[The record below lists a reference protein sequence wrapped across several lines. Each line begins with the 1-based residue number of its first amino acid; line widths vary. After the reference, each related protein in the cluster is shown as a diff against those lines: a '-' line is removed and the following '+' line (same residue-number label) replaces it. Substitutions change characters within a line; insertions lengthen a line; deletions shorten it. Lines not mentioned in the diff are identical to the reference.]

1 MRPSTDQSTLP
12 EMSSE
17 LLQPSSLSPEVD
29 KQRRAPRNKGSTTI
43 TLDVGGMKC
52 AGCVQTVEKQLTNQP
67 GVISAAVNL
76 VTHKATVECEAN
88 TAASNALAEIL
99 TQAGFPSQPYQ
110 DYTTE
115 NSSETRQ
122 PESQPSTYRKPLM
135 IAAVLVVLS
144 ALGHVGQLSGFR
156 VPGLSNMWFHAGLA
170 TVALFGPGRAM
181 LIDGWRGLRH
191 NAPNMNTLVSLGTL
205 TAYAASLI
213 ALVFP
218 SLNWECFFD
227 EPVMIVGL
235 ILLGRSLEQRARGRA
250 ASAFEALLAL
260 RPAIAHWLPEPNLT
274 GAKSVEIPVDQV
286 QVGARL
292 QVLPGEKFPV
302 DGEIITGQT
311 LVDESMLT
319 GESLPVAKS
328 PGDPVTGGTLNQTGA
343 VTLKATRTGK
353 NTTLA
358 QIVKLVEAA
367 QTRKAP
373 IQRLA
378 DVVAGYF
385 TYGVMAIATFTF
397 IFWYFAGTH
406 LWPELALVVSPH
418 HGAAVHASQPLLLSL
433 KLAIA
438 VLVVAC
444 PCALGLA
451 TPTAILVGTS
461 LGAERGLLIRDGN
474 VLEQVHHLDTVV
486 FDKTG
491 TLTTGQLKVA
501 DCWLAESDLGDLTP
515 ERLLQIAATVES
527 GGRHPL
533 SEAIQR
539 QAEAQGLPLLAA
551 QDFHTSPGLGVSA
564 QVEGQPVFLGNMQWL
579 TQQGIELSPAA
590 QNRAA
595 ALAATGKSLVYIA
608 IAGTFA
614 GVIAVT
620 DTLKPD
626 AAATVSCLQS
636 MGLQV
641 KVLTGDQPEAA
652 MTIVQPLNLPGENVL
667 AGVQPGEKAA
677 VIQQLQSQGRCVAMV
692 GDGIND
698 APALAQADVGIALQS
713 GTDVAIE
720 TAQIV
725 LMRNW
730 IQGESATQLMDVVA
744 AIRLSRATFRK
755 IQQNLFWAFAYN
767 MLGIPVA
774 AGVLLP
780 TLGLLL
786 SPAAAGAFMAFSSV
800 SVVTNSLLL
809 RRFFRL
815 GSTSD
820 TDAPILKD
828 SEATSKLA

>member
-1 MRPSTDQSTLP
+1 MRPSIDQSSLP
-12 EMSSE
+12 DLSSD
-17 LLQPSSLSPEVD
+17 LLPSSPVFPEV
-29 KQRRAPRNKGSTTI
+29 KEPRVVSLDQDESTTI

-52 AGCVQTVEKQLTNQP
+52 AGCVQAVEKQLTNQP
-67 GVISAAVNL
+67 GVISAVVNL
-76 VTHKATVECEAN
+76 VTHKATVECEVSAV
-88 TAASNALAEIL
+88 ASDSLAEIL

-110 DYTTE
+110 NYTTQNE
-115 NSSETRQ
+115 DESRQ
-122 PESQPSTYRKPLM
+122 TESQDSTYLRPLI
-135 IAAVLVVLS
+135 IAAFLVLFS
-144 ALGHVGQLSGFR
+144 ALGHLGQLGGILI
-156 VPGLSNMWFHAGLA
+156 PGLSNMWFHAGLA
-170 TVALFGPGRAM
+170 TLALLGPGRKM
-181 LIDGWRGLRH
+181 LVDGWRGLRH

-205 TAYAASLI
+205 TAYTASLI

-250 ASAFEALLAL
+250 TAAFEALLSL
-260 RPAIAHWLPEPNLT
+260 RPAIAHWLPEPNRL
-274 GAKSVEIPVDQV
+274 GSKSVEIPVDQV

-302 DGEIITGQT
+302 DGEITAGQT
-311 LVDESMLT
+311 VVDESMLT
-319 GESLPVAKS
+319 GESLPVAKGV
-328 PGDPVTGGTLNQTGA
+328 GDLATGGTLNQSGA
-343 VTLKATRTGK
+343 VTLKATRTGE

-358 QIVKLVEAA
+358 QIVKLVETA

-385 TYGVMAIATFTF
+385 TYGVMAIAAFTF
-397 IFWYFAGTH
+397 VFWYFAGSH
-406 LWPELALVVSPH
+406 LWPELALAASPH
-418 HGAAVHASQPLLLSL
+418 HVATHASQPLLLSL

-461 LGAERGLLIRDGN
+461 LGAERGLLIRGGD

-491 TLTTGQLKVA
+491 TLTTGQLNVA
-501 DCWLAESDLGDLTP
+501 DCWLAESDLEDLTP

-539 QAEAQGLPLLAA
+539 RAEAQGLPLLAA

-564 QVEGQPVFLGNMQWL
+564 QVEGQPVFLGNMKWL
-579 TQQGIELSPAA
+579 AQQGIELSPAA
-590 QNRAA
+590 QNHAA
-595 ALAATGKSLVYIA
+595 ALAAAGKSLVYIA

-626 AAATVSCLQS
+626 AVATVSCLRS

-641 KVLTGDQPEAA
+641 RVLTGDQPEAA
-652 MTIVQPLNLPGENVL
+652 IAMVQPLNLPAENVL

-713 GTDVAIE
+713 GTDVAVE

-725 LMRNW
+725 LMRNC
-730 IQGESATQLMDVVA
+730 IQGESAAPLMDVVEA
-744 AIRLSRATFRK
+744 VRLSRATFRK

-767 MLGIPVA
+767 ILGIPVA

-780 TLGLLL
+780 AFGLLL
-786 SPAAAGAFMAFSSV
+786 NPAAAGALMAFSSV

-809 RRFFRL
+809 RQSFR
-815 GSTSD
+815 SAIT
-820 TDAPILKD
+820 
-828 SEATSKLA
+828 